1 MMVISSLMAEDY
13 VKFRGQT
20 VYRYLTVLADENEEI
35 RSFVESFF
43 TRILIPRQHGLFADV
58 FVKTI
63 CALNC
68 WKGHP
73 LYANAAHNNR
83 EFSLQELTVKRERIY
98 RFMMEH
104 LDESAKFKVVNEI
117 MTRLLTRF
125 LDEDGAA
132 RPLPLPQTEEES
144 G

>member
-20 VYRYLTVLADENEEI
+20 VYRYLTVLADENEEVSCSNASPLLDLSNSSQYGCFISQHTMAIHCKSWLTMPNAQI

-58 FVKTI
+58 FVKSI

-73 LYANAAHNNR
+73 LYDR
-83 EFSLQELTVKRERIY
+83 RSLIVADVHVKVR
-98 RFMMEH
+98 
-104 LDESAKFKVVNEI
+104 
-117 MTRLLTRF
+117 
-125 LDEDGAA
+125 
-132 RPLPLPQTEEES
+132 
-144 G
+144 